1 MNFNKCARC
10 GCFFI
15 SDGAVCPSCTPK
27 DKGDISKLNNFLN
40 DNNEKPYTVS
50 ELSSATGISKQNI
63 SRYIS
68 EKGFEYKKQVKL

>member
-15 SDGAVCPSCTPK
+15 ADGAVCPSCTQK
-27 DKGDISKLNNFLN
+27 DKSDISKLSTFLT
-40 DNNEKPYTVS
+40 DNEDQPFTVT

-68 EKGFEYKKQVKL
+68 EKGFEYKKQIKL

>member
-15 SDGAVCPSCTPK
+15 TDGAVCPSCTPK
-27 DKGDISKLNNFLN
+27 DKSDISKLTSYIE
-40 DNNEKPYTVS
+40 DNSTKVLSVNE
-50 ELSSATGISKQNI
+50 LASATGISKKNI
-63 SRYIS
+63 SRYIT